1 MVEILDWDEGK
12 CFFKSVEIVEIPWLG
27 GPVVRTWHFSLQGS
41 SGKLDRKSTR
51 LNSSHSGQS
60 RMPSSA

>member
-41 SGKLDRKSTR
+41 SGKLR
-51 LNSSHSGQS
+51 SHMVCSVKKFKKII
-60 RMPSSA
+60 